1 MLEGEGGRGV
11 RVSGILNTVGTISIS
26 KCEENEKPISIR
38 GDCYN
43 KDFIIKIATSNKDCQ
58 KIVVVCNC
66 PVKCS
71 LTPHCGVL
79 HLGAIL
85 MRSGRVDEF

>member
-26 KCEENEKPISIR
+26 KCEENEKPLSIR

-43 KDFIIKIATSNKDCQ
+43 KDFNHK
-58 KIVVVCNC
+58 NC
-66 PVKCS
+66 HKQ
-71 LTPHCGVL
+71 
-79 HLGAIL
+79 
-85 MRSGRVDEF
+85 